1 VRDKAICEV
10 IRSYGLNR
18 ANDISQLAKSLLP
31 LISSHSDRGVAS
43 SRAIHRRFLLLS
55 FHTTQAALSALESS
69 INSLQDELKDKVERL
84 ATAEE
89 EIRKLSEKV
98 TELNSKAEEASLHSS
113 QLERERTETR
123 DAAAEILR
131 LKEKVDDLEA
141 KLTEATKERGNL
153 EQEKEAQKAAWEEE
167 KQSFQARVTVLED
180 EMKENSLSLKNLE
193 AEYAQNLIAE
203 KEKTDSMTSQTE
215 KEAAEAA
222 KRIQSLEAELIKAHS
237 EAATARQSLE
247 EQLKTKQKE
256 VTDTKAKLRRT
267 VRTKYS
273 FRTLSSDFVA
283 WFNKKWKRL

>member
-1 VRDKAICEV
+1 M
-10 IRSYGLNR
+10 
-18 ANDISQLAKSLLP
+18 
-31 LISSHSDRGVAS
+31 
-43 SRAIHRRFLLLS
+43 
-55 FHTTQAALSALESS
+55 
-69 INSLQDELKDKVERL
+69 ERL

-98 TELNSKAEEASLHSS
+98 TELNSKAEEASLHIS

-180 EMKENSLSLKNLE
+180 EMKENSSSLKNLE

-267 VRTKYS
+267 VKTKYS

-283 WFNKKWKRL
+283 WFNKKWERL